1 MRLGLE
7 RRLEH
12 SRTMTV
18 VSPLIAIA
26 ITVLVGAIVFSARG
40 LDPFHALYV
49 YFVEP
54 VMTLWSLE
62 ELVVKTAPLVL
73 IGVGLAVCF
82 RANLW
87 NIGAEGQFTAGALAG
102 AAIPILFPEWQSPAA
117 LPLMLAAGVLGG
129 IAWAA
134 VPAFLRNR
142 FGVNEILT
150 SLMLVYVA
158 QYLLDW
164 LVRGPWRD
172 PDGYNFPESANFE
185 GWHALPTFGDGRVH
199 LGAVFAVVAVV
210 VLFVFM
216 SRTLK
221 GFEIRVSGE
230 APRAGGFGGFSR
242 PRTVWFCFALS
253 GGLAGLAGLCEV
265 TGPVGQL
272 QPKHLS
278 GVRVH
283 RDHRRIPRA
292 AESDRGPARG
302 NRPRDQ
308 LSRRRSGADR
318 ARGLGQDRAGV
329 PGPAPLSD
337 PRVRHADP
345 VPDPD
350 RAARRRDRDRCM
362 TRRLD
367 SGPRTGSP
375 RPAERAA
382 PEPRQDLSGQP
393 RVRGRERT
401 RDRTRSGPHDRHRS
415 GHPAAPRRDRGAGR
429 GAFRPCS
436 TSGSR
441 G

>member
-1 MRLGLE
+1 MKLMLE
-7 RRLEH
+7 RRPEH

-26 ITVLVGAIVFSARG
+26 ITVAAGGVVFRVRG

-54 VMTLWSLE
+54 VMSVWSLE

-87 NIGAEGQFTAGALAG
+87 NIGAEGQLTAGAIAG
-102 AAIPILFPEWQSPAA
+102 AAVPILAPGWQSPFA
-117 LPLMLAAGVLGG
+117 LPLMLLAGAAGGM
-129 IAWAA
+129 AWAA

-172 PDGYNFPESANFE
+172 PHGYNFPESASFE
-185 GWHALPTFGDGRVH
+185 GWHVLPTFGDGRVH
-199 LGAVFAVVAVV
+199 LGAAFAVAAVV

-221 GFEIRVSGE
+221 GFEIRVSGD

-253 GGLAGLAGLCEV
+253 GGLAGLAGICEAA
-265 TGPVGQL
+265 GPVGQL
-272 QPKHLS
+272 QPVISPGYGFTAIIVAFLGRLNPAVVLLA
-278 GVRVH
+278 GVVLGVSYLGGEAAQVELRISDKTAQVFQGTLLFLILACDTLIRYRIRVM
-283 RDHRRIPRA
+283 RRGDA
-292 AESDRGPARG
+292 GPAR
-302 NRPRDQ
+302 
-308 LSRRRSGADR
+308 
-318 ARGLGQDRAGV
+318 
-329 PGPAPLSD
+329 
-337 PRVRHADP
+337 
-345 VPDPD
+345 
-350 RAARRRDRDRCM
+350 
-362 TRRLD
+362 T
-367 SGPRTGSP
+367 
-375 RPAERAA
+375 
-382 PEPRQDLSGQP
+382 
-393 RVRGRERT
+393 RERE
-401 RDRTRSGPHDRHRS
+401 R
-415 GHPAAPRRDRGAGR
+415 
-429 GAFRPCS
+429 
-436 TSGSR
+436 
-441 G
+441 